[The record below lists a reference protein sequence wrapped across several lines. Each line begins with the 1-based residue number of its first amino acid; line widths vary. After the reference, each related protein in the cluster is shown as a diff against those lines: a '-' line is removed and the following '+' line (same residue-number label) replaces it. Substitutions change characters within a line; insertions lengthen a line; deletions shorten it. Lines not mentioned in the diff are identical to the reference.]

1 MKHLLTILLFLPVF
15 AFGQRI
21 VPFGATRAEDTSRTT
36 NLRVDGLLRFLSLAN
51 SDTNKVLSFDASGF
65 PIWVTK
71 GSGGTSATNLSSS
84 KSGNYVTVNSSTG
97 TGTTFNIVPDSLNG
111 QPASYY
117 LNRANQTGT
126 QAQSTIT
133 GLSDTLANRVPF
145 GIRITPINDTLQWH
159 GDSWTDISFQSFNF
173 ASQVADSLVLKKK
186 SLGLSSSG
194 AINMVTRS
202 YTLSKKWK
210 RQNMALMM
218 IGLND
223 YGRTTLDKA
232 YTDEM
237 LERSYEA
244 QLNNLLLDTAFGGN
258 RTIRSTNVIGADL
271 KAAVGMENKSYTISS
286 SDSLAWYT
294 AAGDSIWYTFT
305 GTNVVVGYIKYRE
318 YGDMEVRIDGK
329 VVDTIRPSRLAF
341 PNNSYFEAPVGAYP
355 ASRHYTCPPGSHRLT
370 VISLPSTIVGANNV
384 RWAVDYVGHLQDINA
399 IAPILIGNIQYV
411 TDQGVNASSIKK
423 GYDLKQWL
431 QNGSYIINKVVNT
444 RFPEYKDK
452 IRFFDPNRV
461 LDADDFISDGVHL
474 TSAGHTKLANEV
486 LQQVRR
492 YIPDKPKEYH
502 DLSPFTTL
510 KNSTVTAT
518 QYDVVPLDDILF
530 ANTAS
535 NSITFRLPSTS
546 VPIGKRYFF
555 KKTSASNSAILDP
568 FGSVLIEGATS
579 YTFTENNRTIEVY
592 WDGSSY
598 RILNYDNIPPGGGS
612 GTVTSFS
619 ASSTTLS
626 TSVATATTTPALT
639 VNLSSIG
646 AGGTGNTITYDQYG
660 RVTGSSN
667 ADYATNSTVTT
678 GLATK
683 ENTITG
689 SGNALDYF
697 TGNKT
702 FAALPDQSATNEIQ
716 TISVTDSSIGLSL
729 ANTVGLGDLV
739 RLIGDKRYFK
749 LSDTGMGWMTDG
761 NWPDNATRVLGT
773 NNNFSWAFGANGVF
787 PWTVSNSDQSLSYSG
802 TATVPV
808 NLTTST
814 TNNTSFQF
822 QVTNTRN
829 SSSSGNASMRLQVGG
844 ANAGD
849 PYVSYSISGVDTW
862 VTGVDNSAS
871 DIWGLWRNT
880 TPGTNPLFTVTTA
893 GNTTITGS
901 VTATNSTTP
910 TTGTASGNGSATQID
925 ITLPVTPTWVS
936 VQAGS
941 AAAAGITYATPIT
954 NGVRIFYTVA
964 PATGTNN
971 LTYYILYR

>member
-1 MKHLLTILLFLPVF
+1 MRYLFTILLFLPVF

-21 VPFGATRAEDTSRTT
+21 VPFGATRTEDTSRTT
-36 NLRVDGLLRFLSLAN
+36 NLKATGTLQLPYYVND
-51 SDTNKVLSFDASGF
+51 DTNRVLTLVNGTLQF
-65 PIWVTK
+65 VTK
-71 GSGGTSATNLSSS
+71 GSGGDATMQIQGTLDTTNRFVKLNTSTIGQSASFHISGSGKLYKGLLGDIASTTVASSRVLYIAQDSTNPVPLTAGSAAISRTGLEIANTIGYTATPPATVQVNGIAVNTNIKSTNTQNLGSSVSHPNVRGLSIAVNTQSGSSGTIKYGAALYATMTGAATSARFIEANLLNLTYENTLKADKAAGLRLSD
-84 KSGNYVTVNSSTG
+84 VDVG
-97 TGTTFNIVPDSLNG
+97 TGGNASVFISAGDADTIPNGNFAFIDNTGSPSYLQGLYMPDS
-111 QPASYY
+111 
-117 LNRANQTGT
+117 
-126 QAQSTIT
+126 
-133 GLSDTLANRVPF
+133 
-145 GIRITPINDTLQWH
+145 
-159 GDSWTDISFQSFNF
+159 
-173 ASQVADSLVLKKK
+173 
-186 SLGLSSSG
+186 
-194 AINMVTRS
+194 
-202 YTLSKKWK
+202 
-210 RQNMALMM
+210 
-218 IGLND
+218 
-223 YGRTTLDKA
+223 
-232 YTDEM
+232 
-237 LERSYEA
+237 
-244 QLNNLLLDTAFGGN
+244 
-258 RTIRSTNVIGADL
+258 
-271 KAAVGMENKSYTISS
+271 
-286 SDSLAWYT
+286 
-294 AAGDSIWYTFT
+294 
-305 GTNVVVGYIKYRE
+305 
-318 YGDMEVRIDGK
+318 
-329 VVDTIRPSRLAF
+329 
-341 PNNSYFEAPVGAYP
+341 
-355 ASRHYTCPPGSHRLT
+355 
-370 VISLPSTIVGANNV
+370 SLPSTHLYTLTASRSNYIDSLTRRFRLFVDGGTWSRRQYIGSPTKSTNSSDSVMV
-384 RWAVDYVGHLQDINA
+384 RDAATGELRTY
-399 IAPILIGNIQYV
+399 API
-411 TDQGVNASSIKK
+411 SSI
-423 GYDLKQWL
+423 G
-431 QNGSYIINKVVNT
+431 
-444 RFPEYKDK
+444 
-452 IRFFDPNRV
+452 
-461 LDADDFISDGVHL
+461 
-474 TSAGHTKLANEV
+474 
-486 LQQVRR
+486 
-492 YIPDKPKEYH
+492 
-502 DLSPFTTL
+502 
-510 KNSTVTAT
+510 
-518 QYDVVPLDDILF
+518 
-530 ANTAS
+530 
-535 NSITFRLPSTS
+535 
-546 VPIGKRYFF
+546 
-555 KKTSASNSAILDP
+555 
-568 FGSVLIEGATS
+568 
-579 YTFTENNRTIEVY
+579 
-592 WDGSSY
+592 
-598 RILNYDNIPPGGGS
+598 GGGS

-619 ASSTTLS
+619 ATSSTLS

-716 TISVTDSSIGLSL
+716 NLSLAGTSLGISGGTGVTLAASNVGLGNVPNVDATNPANITQSASYRFTTDAEKTSWNNKLDAEVDGSTSNEIQSLTQPTDSSIGLSL
-729 ANTVGLGDLV
+729 ANTLNLGSIV
-739 RLIGDKRYFK
+739 RFIGDQRYFK

-761 NWPDNATRVLGT
+761 NWPDNSTRVLGT

-893 GNTTITGS
+893 GNATVTGS

-925 ITLPVTPTWVS
+925 ITLPVTPTFVV